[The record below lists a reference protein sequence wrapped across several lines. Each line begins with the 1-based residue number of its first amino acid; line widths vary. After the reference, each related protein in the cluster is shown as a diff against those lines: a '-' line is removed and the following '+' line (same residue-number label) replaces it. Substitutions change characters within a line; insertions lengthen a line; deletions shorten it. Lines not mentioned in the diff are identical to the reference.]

1 MISLRY
7 AKVTHFFFLFLFL
20 CFLGLGTLLQQ
31 QIREEFPDRMIVSY
45 SVFPSPQVSNVVVE
59 PYNCTLSFHQLVEN
73 CDAVFTIDNEAL
85 FSICTN
91 TMKIEKPTTTD
102 LNQLVSRVMSGI
114 TCSLRFPGML
124 NADLRKLCVNLVP
137 FPRLHFFMIGHSP
150 LSHEGIKDYRSASVK
165 DLTTQLFS
173 PQNMMA
179 ACDPNSGKYLTAACY
194 FRGTIN
200 SQEVDN
206 CMENVQKYDSSHFV
220 EWIPNNIKTSIT
232 KVAPAGMKTAASF
245 VGNSTAIQDIF
256 KRVSKQF
263 ATMFKRKAYIHWYT
277 NEGMDESE
285 FTEAEAN
292 MNDLISEYQQ
302 YQEAGALDEEGEE
315 NNVDEYYDEIG
326 TK

>member
-1 MISLRY
+1 
-7 AKVTHFFFLFLFL
+7 
-20 CFLGLGTLLQQ
+20 
-31 QIREEFPDRMIVSY
+31 
-45 SVFPSPQVSNVVVE
+45 
-59 PYNCTLSFHQLVEN
+59 
-73 CDAVFTIDNEAL
+73 
-85 FSICTN
+85 
-91 TMKIEKPTTTD
+91 
-102 LNQLVSRVMSGI
+102 
-114 TCSLRFPGML
+114 
-124 NADLRKLCVNLVP
+124 
-137 FPRLHFFMIGHSP
+137 
-150 LSHEGIKDYRSASVK
+150 
-165 DLTTQLFS
+165 
-173 PQNMMA
+173 
-179 ACDPNSGKYLTAACY
+179 
-194 FRGTIN
+194 
-200 SQEVDN
+200 
-206 CMENVQKYDSSHFV
+206 MENVQKYDSSHFV